1 MNDKRSPDARSDF
14 LRSRSET
21 LASTAQEAIDGGAL
35 RPLARGGEA
44 VQHLRQALERVQ
56 RESVSLVRIGASLEE
71 FVRQQEARYSELEQE
86 LNDTAL
92 LYVASYQLQARAEP
106 KEVVR
111 HMRELLEQLV
121 GVESF
126 ALYLGAP
133 GGMAHPVAHKG
144 MTEAELAPLRTGEG
158 ALQTVFSR
166 KTPLMVEDN
175 PLPKGTLAS
184 PLAVVP
190 LMLGDRVIGAI
201 VIVSLFAHKT
211 SWAQVDQQLLHLL
224 SSHAAT
230 ALVAAHLEQR
240 QSDLLGTLA
249 TLGESLK

>member
-1 MNDKRSPDARSDF
+1 MNDKRSPDARTSF
-14 LRSRSET
+14 
-21 LASTAQEAIDGGAL
+21 AQDAIDGGAF

-71 FVRQQEARYSELEQE
+71 FVRQQEGRYAELEQE

-106 KEVVR
+106 KEVLR
-111 HMRELLEQLV
+111 HVRELLEQLV

-133 GGMAHPVAHKG
+133 GSTVQPIAHKG
-144 MTEAELAPLRTGEG
+144 LTDAELAPLRTTEG
-158 ALQTVFSR
+158 ALETVFSR
-166 KTPLMVEDN
+166 KTPLMVEGS
-175 PLPKGTLAS
+175 PLPRGTLQA

-201 VIVSLFAHKT
+201 VIVNLFPHKT

-224 SSHAAT
+224 SSHAAS
-230 ALVAAHLEQR
+230 ALVAAHLVQR

-249 TLGESLK
+249 ALGESLK

>member
-1 MNDKRSPDARSDF
+1 MNDKRSPDARANF
-14 LRSRSET
+14 
-21 LASTAQEAIDGGAL
+21 AQEAIEGGAF

-56 RESVSLVRIGASLEE
+56 RESVSLVRIGASLED
-71 FVRQQEARYSELEQE
+71 FVRQQEGRYADLEQE

-92 LYVASYQLQARAEP
+92 LYVASYQLEARAEP
-106 KEVVR
+106 KEVLR
-111 HMRELLEQLV
+111 HVRELLEQLV

-133 GGMAHPVAHKG
+133 GGMAHAVAHKG
-144 MTEAELAPLRTGEG
+144 LSDAELTPLRTTGG
-158 ALQTVFSR
+158 ALETAFSR

-175 PLPKGTLAS
+175 PLPRGTIDA

-201 VIVSLFAHKT
+201 VIVALFPHKAG
-211 SWAQVDQQLLHLL
+211 WAQVDQQLLHLL
-224 SSHAAT
+224 SSHAAS
-230 ALVAAHLEQR
+230 ALVAAHLVQR

-249 TLGESLK
+249 ALGESLK

>member
-1 MNDKRSPDARSDF
+1 MNDKKSPDAR
-14 LRSRSET
+14 
-21 LASTAQEAIDGGAL
+21 ASFAQEAIDGGAF

-71 FVRQQEARYSELEQE
+71 FVRQQEGRYAELEQE

-111 HMRELLEQLV
+111 HLRELLEQLV

-126 ALYLGAP
+126 VLYLGAP
-133 GGMAHPVAHKG
+133 GGTAQAVAHRG
-144 MTEAELAPLRTGEG
+144 FSDSELTPLRTTDG
-158 ALQTVFSR
+158 ALEAVFSR
-166 KTPLMVEDN
+166 KTPLIVEGE
-175 PLPKGTLAS
+175 PLPKGTLQA

-201 VIVSLFAHKT
+201 VIVSLFPHKT

-224 SSHAAT
+224 SSHAAS
-230 ALVAAHLEQR
+230 ALVAAHLVQR

-249 TLGESLK
+249 ALGESLK